1 MQLLPSMWDLYQADY
16 RVRIYIAG
24 FFLRRLTDWEES
36 QVSDCVVQNTLLQC
50 AICYE
55 VGFGIERYPKRSR
68 ELLKKCG
75 DDDQVKFLRELESAK
90 SNEYGWA
97 VFRSD
102 ERSHYQRM
110 FLGPTGDNVPRQNL
124 YHSYIAHEDPQVV
137 EREYRK
143 EITDTEIGL
152 GPGHRFV
159 LELKMELIEILLQ
172 CGRHKEAE
180 KLKSQVKKIIAKA
193 PGHEQSRAVA
203 AKGNLA
209 LITSLMICRERPN
222 MALFHLQAASLASED
237 FGHRA
242 TIDALYALASISA
255 DQAPLPK
262 EAEVPFV
269 RMLEMS
275 SKVLGQEHPDTLD
288 HASKL
293 LWTLGE
299 RGNYEKTLD
308 ILKRVREA
316 CQTIL
321 DHGGPVG
328 YLRPS
333 YLVWT
338 LGLQQRW
345 TKAEALQKEMVHLN
359 LKVLGPEN
367 ANTLSSM
374 GQLAVIFLE
383 QGRLRKSE
391 FLYLQVV
398 ELSEKVLGKEH
409 PKTLEVM
416 GHLGTVCQ
424 QQQYRLC
431 SLEKIVGKR
440 RPSAKVERLHR
451 QIVDLSAKLLGFE
464 HPLTLIRRAWWAWI
478 LYHQNRFEEAEEL
491 ERQILA
497 TRVRILGEEHPD
509 TFDSMIELA
518 YTVRKQGRW
527 KEATALMSKGSKTK
541 SFLSRFRLQIQLFL
555 RLFN

>member
-1 MQLLPSMWDLYQADY
+1 MQIIPSMWDLYQADY
-16 RVRIYIAG
+16 RVRIYIAA
-24 FFLRRLTDWEES
+24 FFLRKLTDWKED
-36 QVSDCVVQNTLLQC
+36 QVSNCVVQSTLLQC
-50 AICYE
+50 AICYQ
-55 VGFGIERYPKRSR
+55 VGFGIERDAKRSR

-75 DDDQVKFLRELESAK
+75 DDDQVNFLRELESAK
-90 SNEYGWA
+90 SNEYEWTS
-97 VFRSD
+97 FRFD

-110 FLGPTGDNVPRQNL
+110 FLAPTGDNVPRQNL

-137 EREYRK
+137 EREFRK
-143 EITDTEIGL
+143 EITDIEIGL

-159 LELKMELIEILLQ
+159 LDLKMELIEILLQ

-180 KLKSQVKKIIAKA
+180 KLKSQVKRIIAKA

-203 AKGNLA
+203 AKSNLA
-209 LITSLMICRERPN
+209 LISSLMMCRERPN
-222 MALFHLQAASLASED
+222 MALFHLQAASLATKD

-242 TIDALYALASISA
+242 TVDALYALASLAA
-255 DQAPLPK
+255 DQALPK
-262 EAEVPFV
+262 EAEVPFL

-288 HASKL
+288 HGSKL

-299 RGNYEKTLD
+299 RGIHEKTLD
-308 ILKRVREA
+308 ILKRVTET

-321 DHGGPVG
+321 DHRGPVG

-359 LKVLGPEN
+359 LKVLGREN

-374 GQLAVIFLE
+374 DQLAVIFLE
-383 QGRLRKSE
+383 QGRLQKSKL
-391 FLYLQVV
+391 LYLQVV

-409 PKTLEVM
+409 PTTLDYM

-440 RPSAKVERLHR
+440 QPSAKVERLHR
-451 QIVDLSAKLLGFE
+451 QIVELSAKLLGLE
-464 HPLTLIRRAWWAWI
+464 HPLTLIRTAWWAWI
-478 LYHQNRFEEAEEL
+478 LYHQNRFEESEKL

-497 TRVRILGEEHPD
+497 TRVRILGEDHPD

-518 YTVRKQGRW
+518 YTIRKQGRW
-527 KEATALMSKGSKTK
+527 KEARAMMSKGIKTK
-541 SFLSRFRLQIQLFL
+541 PFLSRFSQQVQLFL